1 MVSLERYEIYQ
12 SQIGFDNKAY
22 SELIADRIKISEIN
36 IKELSLATSIDSYR
50 IWSLLN
56 RNFKFRTD
64 EIKTLSNF
72 FNIKNDYT
80 REIC

>member
-1 MVSLERYEIYQ
+1 MISLERYEIYQ
-12 SQIGFDNKAY
+12 SKIGFDNKAY
-22 SELIADRIKISEIN
+22 SELIADRIKFFEIN
-36 IKELSLATSIDSYR
+36 IAELSLATCIDSYR

-56 RNFKFRTD
+56 KNFKFRTD

-80 REIC
+80 REIY